1 MKHKAHYGACALED
15 NPGLYVVIEEAR
27 NHRFMGMW
35 HLKLIESSHTRRKK
49 HQELEMNI
57 YQVSGG
63 QGGCLSLEVIEEAT
77 EEKT

>member
-1 MKHKAHYGACALED
+1 MKHEARYGACALED

-27 NHRFMGMW
+27 NHRFMGTW

-57 YQVSGG
+57 YKVSG
-63 QGGCLSLEVIEEAT
+63 
-77 EEKT
+77 